1 MSPKDGRHEIDARS
15 GRPLDGGREAL
26 EALSDDELEK
36 ELTVAAYAPGLLRIN
51 RYQRLLGERQRR
63 RPVFT

>member
-1 MSPKDGRHEIDARS
+1 MSAADRRRDVDARS
-15 GRPLDGGREAL
+15 GRPLDGGGEAF
-26 EALSDDELEK
+26 ETLSDDELEE

-63 RPVFT
+63 RTVFT